1 MVHTVKKLI
10 VSFKHGWVSEVF
22 ILCKDTKTQQQ
33 MQERIAFSACAA
45 VLFKK
50 IFPLST
56 VPLQTLLLV
65 QERRSGSLGP
75 RWCC

>member
-1 MVHTVKKLI
+1 
-10 VSFKHGWVSEVF
+10 
-22 ILCKDTKTQQQ
+22 

-50 IFPLST
+50 IFFFESSCPSKALFLPKALFQKAPAAT